1 MTLERLARDARAVE
15 EAWAAA
21 WASLAAAND
30 EPRTVVDDLPDYL
43 RVYTPSAPDMLLNL
57 VMRYTAPGPV
67 SMEEV
72 EQVIAPYR
80 RNALP
85 FQWWLTRDAEPRG
98 LRERLRALGMR
109 TWGGSTSMTLD
120 LADWC
125 PAYPSAH
132 PDVEMV
138 RATTAEDAHDVLRV
152 ACDVFLLPWQAT
164 RRWTVSNPRFN
175 AYLARVNGRGV
186 ATLTTT
192 YAQGEVL
199 VFNVATL
206 PTARRRGIAGNLV
219 IAALQD
225 AAAAGC
231 TQAALT
237 ATHEARHLYEEL
249 GFRTC
254 GFMEQWVPGY
264 GLEQALRHGQSAP
277 NTHK

>member
-21 WASLAAAND
+21 WASLAATTD

-43 RVYTPSAPDMLLNL
+43 RVYTPGAPDMLLNL
-57 VMRYTAPGPV
+57 VMRYDAPDPV
-67 SMEEV
+67 SMEQV

-109 TWGGSTSMTLD
+109 TWGGSTSMVLD
-120 LADWC
+120 LDAWR
-125 PAYPSAH
+125 PAFPAAH
-132 PDVEMV
+132 PDVEML
-138 RATTAEDAHDVLRV
+138 RATTPEDAHDVLKV
-152 ACDVFLLPWQAT
+152 ACDVFLLPWHAT

-175 AYLARVNGRGV
+175 AYLARIDGRGV

-192 YAQGEVL
+192 YAGEVAM

-206 PTARRRGIAGNLV
+206 PRARRRGIAGNLV
-219 IAALQD
+219 IAALRD

-231 TQAALT
+231 RQATLT
-237 ATHEARHLYEEL
+237 ATNEARRLYEDL

-264 GLEQALRHGQSAP
+264 GLEQTLRQGQRGGESR
-277 NTHK
+277 

>member
-21 WASLAAAND
+21 WATLAGATD
-30 EPRTVVDDLPDYL
+30 EPRTVADDLPDYL
-43 RVYTPSAPDMLLNL
+43 RVYTPGAPDMLLNL
-57 VMRYTAPGPV
+57 VMRYDAPGPV
-67 SMEEV
+67 TMEQV

-120 LADWC
+120 LHGWR
-125 PAYPSAH
+125 PAYPPAH
-132 PDVEMV
+132 PDVELL
-138 RATTAEDAHDVLRV
+138 RATTPDDTHDVLKV
-152 ACDVFLLPWQAT
+152 ACDVFLLPWHAT

-175 AYLARVNGRGV
+175 AYLARIDGRGV

-192 YAQGEVL
+192 HVDDVVL

-206 PTARRRGIAGNLV
+206 PQARRRGIAGNLV
-219 IAALQD
+219 IAALHD

-231 TQAALT
+231 TKAALT

-254 GFMEQWVPGY
+254 GFMEQWMPGY
-264 GLEQALRHGQSAP
+264 GLEQALRQGQRGVEIR
-277 NTHK
+277 